1 MHTTFVQADTFK
13 GKIVNAET
21 GEPVAGAS
29 IQSTVNPHPGWSI
42 GEEAETDST
51 GCFYIDSNWEGR
63 ITFKF
68 SMIGYR
74 IFRKVDYSYG
84 REVKD
89 TTDLGTIKLQ
99 PTILMLKEVEV
110 TAKVP
115 RITMSG
121 DTIVFNPEAFKLKEG
136 ARLEELI
143 KKLPGVQRRDGKLY
157 WNDKPIRLMMNGKN
171 IFGGSDIIGKLP
183 AEVAGKLKLYDRKSE
198 LARHTGSD
206 DGTEDHVLDIQVKP
220 GFLDKW
226 YGDAE
231 ALYQTKK
238 RYKFEFEA
246 SKLSD
251 HDPQMLF
258 LHANNIGIEREHT
271 LENDMTS
278 MSNSDGK
285 NQYGSYNYEHIWQT
299 AGAEDFDDNAFN
311 VSANIGHVDG
321 INKTQ
326 QSSETFFPGSD
337 RTFAQSKT
345 SANSHKL
352 TPQLEASLFAYTDS
366 ANSITM
372 DVKASYSKMRDTNET
387 LGASYGYDPD
397 QFEYHSLDAVM
408 AAKTGDPLYERLI
421 MRQSNY
427 TSSEQEERSLNAD
440 YEWEHFLGKKGSFK
454 LGGNTILKG
463 ADTDTHINRDIAYM
477 REARAEKSWQYYD
490 NKLRN
495 LFTRLGMEFNYWL
508 GKKVYLSA
516 SDYVTYQRRHTL
528 RANYLDTDESLVSNG
543 RPTTI
548 DALNGMNDL
557 THSLRNQL
565 TLKTTIIP
573 VKPLMIIPALSWTMN
588 HDKSQFHYGELD
600 TTAVRTSH
608 AVEPSLFVKWKIGR
622 ARSIDLRFAYAT
634 TVPELVSTIGYRN
647 TIDPTYITTGNTQLR
662 NSHSHT
668 TTFNYHRMW
677 LRKQIVLGLNASYTK
692 NINPVATLFRYNSLT
707 GVYES
712 KPMNVKGGDTWNV
725 GVSYDQGI
733 GVYFRVM
740 NEFKLAKSKS
750 YGFLTIVDSN
760 APDAQPELNTQSL
773 LGINDNI
780 DFSYE
785 SEKVRMKLFGRLRWN
800 RYRYDDASY
809 NSSPVRLMY
818 GLDATLKFDPV
829 EFSMTL
835 NDDYRSNYQTSSLNG
850 HKLIAQASASYKFY
864 KNKMRLTVSADDI
877 FNKFRIYNYTYSAF
891 QRTETSTDYL
901 HHFLQ
906 VSLTYKFDAKAKK

>member
-1 MHTTFVQADTFK
+1 MHATFVQADTFK

-74 IFRKVDYSYG
+74 ILRKVDYSYG
-84 REVKD
+84 CEVKD

-206 DGTEDHVLDIQVKP
+206 DGAEDHVLDIQVKP

-226 YGDAE
+226 YGNAE

-258 LHANNIGIEREHT
+258 LHANNIGIDRERT
-271 LENDMTS
+271 LENDMTF
-278 MSNSDGK
+278 MNNSDGK

-321 INKTQ
+321 VNNTQ

-345 SANSHKL
+345 SAGSHKL
-352 TPQLEASLFAYTDS
+352 TPQLEASLFAYADS
-366 ANSITM
+366 ANSITV
-372 DVKASYSKMRDTNET
+372 DVNASYSKMRDTNET

-397 QFEYHSLDAVM
+397 QFVYHSLDAAM
-408 AAKTGDPLYERLI
+408 AAKPGDPLYERLI
-421 MRQSNY
+421 MR
-427 TSSEQEERSLNAD
+427 
-440 YEWEHFLGKKGSFK
+440 
-454 LGGNTILKG
+454 
-463 ADTDTHINRDIAYM
+463 
-477 REARAEKSWQYYD
+477 
-490 NKLRN
+490 
-495 LFTRLGMEFNYWL
+495 
-508 GKKVYLSA
+508 
-516 SDYVTYQRRHTL
+516 
-528 RANYLDTDESLVSNG
+528 
-543 RPTTI
+543 
-548 DALNGMNDL
+548 
-557 THSLRNQL
+557 
-565 TLKTTIIP
+565 
-573 VKPLMIIPALSWTMN
+573 
-588 HDKSQFHYGELD
+588 
-600 TTAVRTSH
+600 
-608 AVEPSLFVKWKIGR
+608 
-622 ARSIDLRFAYAT
+622 
-634 TVPELVSTIGYRN
+634 
-647 TIDPTYITTGNTQLR
+647 
-662 NSHSHT
+662 
-668 TTFNYHRMW
+668 
-677 LRKQIVLGLNASYTK
+677 
-692 NINPVATLFRYNSLT
+692 
-707 GVYES
+707 
-712 KPMNVKGGDTWNV
+712 
-725 GVSYDQGI
+725 
-733 GVYFRVM
+733 
-740 NEFKLAKSKS
+740 
-750 YGFLTIVDSN
+750 
-760 APDAQPELNTQSL
+760 
-773 LGINDNI
+773 
-780 DFSYE
+780 
-785 SEKVRMKLFGRLRWN
+785 
-800 RYRYDDASY
+800 
-809 NSSPVRLMY
+809 
-818 GLDATLKFDPV
+818 
-829 EFSMTL
+829 
-835 NDDYRSNYQTSSLNG
+835 
-850 HKLIAQASASYKFY
+850 
-864 KNKMRLTVSADDI
+864 
-877 FNKFRIYNYTYSAF
+877 
-891 QRTETSTDYL
+891 
-901 HHFLQ
+901 
-906 VSLTYKFDAKAKK
+906 